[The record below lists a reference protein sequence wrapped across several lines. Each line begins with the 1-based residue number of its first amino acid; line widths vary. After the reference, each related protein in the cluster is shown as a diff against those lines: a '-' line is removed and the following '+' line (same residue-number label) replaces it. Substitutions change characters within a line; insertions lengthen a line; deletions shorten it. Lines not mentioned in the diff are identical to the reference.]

1 MLEYDIET
9 TGLQWYYHEMFSAQ
23 FLAGGNTLTVR
34 TDEHPNEKIQK
45 ALDRA
50 ADNGGIRA
58 WNSKFDLGFT
68 HHAGYKLPP
77 DHLWH
82 DGMLMAH
89 IIDETSSV
97 ALKARGEK
105 LFGVDERDDEQAVK
119 DWLTAER
126 RRRRKESKETGERY
140 VPPNYRDVPEEI
152 MGPYGEQDVILQAKV
167 CAVYE
172 QQLSMNDKL
181 RDVYNLERDVMVALF
196 WAEQRGV
203 PVDRRAAALLEKN
216 LLDSRDIKEKH
227 LKDLAGIDTFNPN
240 APAQIAEALERRGV
254 DLRGVPQ
261 TKTGARQMNVE
272 VLEQIDDPLAAEV
285 LAWKSDNK
293 LLTTYLDPMLHG
305 KDDKTWGRQ
314 APFIADDE
322 RIHPNFRQLGA
333 ITGRMSSADPNMQN
347 WPRDD
352 LRLRYLVRAEPGKK
366 LVCCD
371 LDAIEMR
378 LFAAFAGRGAMLEQV
393 RQPDGDPHSYTA
405 YHVGIEDKRR
415 GNDVTPARQRA
426 KVFNFC
432 RPLDV
437 EILTRTGWKTHA
449 EVAVGDETIGYNTET
464 GRTEWTRITAVE
476 RGYGPLERM
485 GNKHWQVTAT
495 PNHRWLAAPLRKDKG
510 AGGRDYSPTKHGV
523 SLVEQRNLAPEHSLI
538 WNAPGSLGGDG
549 ADLPLDSKEAPD
561 VLSMTDEQRRAWL
574 HAMLLGEGTIL
585 KSGRFSIAQNEGPIL
600 DAIELAVLLEGYRP
614 VRYGGGTSPSVS
626 ISGGREY
633 STTQRVTRTPLG
645 DGEVWCVQTELGT
658 WMARE
663 GKHIGLTGNSM
674 IYGGGLKTIQ
684 SFFGVSRSR
693 ASEMLDRYHE
703 AYPEISRLQQNIRL
717 KLEDQGYVTT
727 PWGRRHRVDQ
737 RKPVYEQAYKFP
749 NKLIQG
755 TAADLLKEAIRR
767 IHAEGI
773 EFILPVHD
781 EIIAHVDEA
790 DAEEAARLIEHH
802 MTDHADKIHN
812 VPITAEAVIVD
823 RWSDAKQP
831 GYVPDYMKED

>member
-140 VPPNYRDVPEEI
+140 VPPTYRDVPEEI

-405 YHVGIEDKRR
+405 YHVGIEDRVR
-415 GNDVTPARQRA
+415 GGLVTPARQQA
-426 KVFNFC
+426 KVFNF
-432 RPLDV
+432 
-437 EILTRTGWKTHA
+437 
-449 EVAVGDETIGYNTET
+449 
-464 GRTEWTRITAVE
+464 
-476 RGYGPLERM
+476 
-485 GNKHWQVTAT
+485 Q
-495 PNHRWLAAPLRKDKG
+495 
-510 AGGRDYSPTKHGV
+510 
-523 SLVEQRNLAPEHSLI
+523 
-538 WNAPGSLGGDG
+538 
-549 ADLPLDSKEAPD
+549 
-561 VLSMTDEQRRAWL
+561 
-574 HAMLLGEGTIL
+574 
-585 KSGRFSIAQNEGPIL
+585 
-600 DAIELAVLLEGYRP
+600 
-614 VRYGGGTSPSVS
+614 
-626 ISGGREY
+626 
-633 STTQRVTRTPLG
+633 
-645 DGEVWCVQTELGT
+645 
-658 WMARE
+658 
-663 GKHIGLTGNSM
+663 M

-790 DAEEAARLIEHH
+790 DAEEAVRLIEHY